1 MSDLISRCELFNRLA
16 TIPAPAEANE
26 FKAEIYEVIQS
37 METADVAYICDREK
51 CERCDPRCDLTRD
64 KEHAA
69 TTEKV
74 VLLDGISRPQGEW
87 LAVSS
92 YDAFGGS
99 EELWNAHGNPTAFH
113 YCSKCKAQSYVNE
126 FGEELLTDYCPN
138 CGAQMKGADDE

>member
-87 LAVSS
+87 IGVEEDWRHQIEFWKCSECDFAVSS
-92 YDAFGGS
+92 MY
-99 EELWNAHGNPTAFH
+99 N
-113 YCSKCKAQSYVNE
+113 
-126 FGEELLTDYCPN
+126 YCPN
-138 CGAQMKGADDE
+138 CGARMKGADDEAD